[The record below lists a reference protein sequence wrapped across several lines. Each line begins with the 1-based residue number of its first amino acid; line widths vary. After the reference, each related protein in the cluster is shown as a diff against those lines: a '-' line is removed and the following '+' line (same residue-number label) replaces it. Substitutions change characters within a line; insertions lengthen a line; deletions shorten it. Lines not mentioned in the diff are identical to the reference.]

1 MKQLILLIIAI
12 SGMQLLSCNRN
23 NNEVFGDINTLPK
36 IEIDHYDFFESR
48 YKYTTVCLDCT
59 DMNPI
64 PVITSNGIH
73 YYSNDSINE
82 KYIYFTLLDKYDD
95 LYKVVVVD
103 GDLLDSLDIGYI
115 TPNVPLTIFPAGVP
129 PLRLYQEPDSS
140 ANSVVDPIDDRP
152 YDQMK
157 VIDFKG
163 RWLKVVIPIDNNR
176 AITGW
181 LSPSQQCSNVY
192 STCS

>member
-1 MKQLILLIIAI
+1 MKQLTLLIITI
-12 SGMQLLSCNRN
+12 SCIQLLSCGKNKNDVISDKN
-23 NNEVFGDINTLPK
+23 NHHK
-36 IEIDHYDFFESR
+36 IEINHYDFFESK
-48 YKYTTVCLDCT
+48 YKYPTVCLDYT
-59 DMNPI
+59 DINPI

-73 YYSNDSINE
+73 YYANDSINE

-115 TPNVPLTIFPAGVP
+115 KPNVPLTIFPAGDP

-140 ANSVVDPIDDRP
+140 SNSVVDPIDRP

-181 LSPSQQCSNVY
+181 LSPAQQCSNVY